1 MAPMAT
7 SSELHVPALAL
18 APLPVFHFLWAL
30 KVQFKDFPPF
40 CPLPHTQ
47 LTTDIVTSFLQGSG
61 FSPSSCFPS
70 FLFFPGGDRNR
81 T

>member
-18 APLPVFHFLWAL
+18 VPLPVFHFLWAL
-30 KVQFKDFPPF
+30 QAQLEDFPPF
-40 CPLPHTQ
+40 CPLPHPQ
-47 LTTDIVTSFLQGSG
+47 LTTDIVT
-61 FSPSSCFPS
+61 
-70 FLFFPGGDRNR
+70 FFPARVHLGTFPPTRPHG